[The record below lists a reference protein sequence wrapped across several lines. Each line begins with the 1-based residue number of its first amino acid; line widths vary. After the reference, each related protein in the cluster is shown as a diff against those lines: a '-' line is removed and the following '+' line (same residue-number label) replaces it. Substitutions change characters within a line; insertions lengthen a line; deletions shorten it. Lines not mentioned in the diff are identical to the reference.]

1 MGNAKL
7 EQELKSKFRPSQLNA
22 NVIGTRL
29 IRDGV
34 LVNCADVKSL
44 QNLKDGL
51 KRQAGNAFNVYESKK
66 LRPKI
71 VVYSVDKSAAEDARL
86 SEIIIADN
94 ELDATEADI
103 RVVTNF
109 KFKDGINVV
118 LEVTP
123 SIFKNVM
130 GKGFLYIGWKRC
142 NVKEHFN
149 VAKCFKCYNYGHY
162 KKDCKSSATIC
173 PQYSGNHEKRDCI
186 SSDLCCINY
195 KTSNNKF
202 KTNFP
207 TDHSANSTQCL
218 CYLNKLGQL
227 KDRIQYEQ

>member
-22 NVIGTRL
+22 NVTGTRL

-51 KRQAGNAFNVYESKK
+51 KRQAGNAFNVYEPKK

-142 NVKEHFN
+142 NVKEHFD

-162 KKDCKSSATIC
+162 KKDCKSSVTIC
-173 PQYSGNHEKRDCI
+173 PQCSGNHEKRDCI
-186 SSDLCCINY
+186 SSDLCCINC

-202 KTNFP
+202 
-207 TDHSANSTQCL
+207 
-218 CYLNKLGQL
+218 
-227 KDRIQYEQ
+227 